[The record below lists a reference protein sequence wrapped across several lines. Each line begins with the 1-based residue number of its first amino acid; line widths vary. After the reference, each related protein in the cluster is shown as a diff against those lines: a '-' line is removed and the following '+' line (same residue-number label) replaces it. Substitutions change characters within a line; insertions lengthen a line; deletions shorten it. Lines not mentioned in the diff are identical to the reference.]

1 MSALSDN
8 LTTIV
13 KNRLVLELPA
23 QIRECVS
30 LLSDEQIWWRPNGTS
45 NSVGN
50 LVMHLCGASRH
61 FLGRGVGGSGYVRD
75 RDGEFAEQGPVPK
88 ATLLTMLEE
97 TAAETDRILGG
108 LDEKRLLENTQ
119 NIEATM
125 TVFSCLM
132 RMSHHWAYHV
142 GQIVFVTKTL
152 REGSVQD
159 LFRKTMVK

>member
-1 MSALSDN
+1 MSALSDSV
-8 LTTIV
+8 TTIA

-23 QIRECVS
+23 QIRECVG
-30 LLSDEQIWWRPNGTS
+30 LLSDDQIWWRPNATS

-50 LVMHLCGASRH
+50 LVIHLCGSTRH

-75 RDGEFAEQGPVPK
+75 RDAEFAAKGPVPK
-88 ATLLTMLEE
+88 AELLRMLDE
-97 TAAETDRILGG
+97 TAAETDRIIGG

-125 TVFSCLM
+125 TVIAAIM

-142 GQIVFVTKTL
+142 GQIVFVTKSL

>member
-1 MSALSDN
+1 MSALSDSV
-8 LTTIV
+8 TTIA

-23 QIRECVS
+23 QIRECVD
-30 LLSDEQIWWRPNGTS
+30 LLSDDQIWWRPNATS

-50 LVMHLCGASRH
+50 LVIHLCGSTRH

-75 RDGEFAEQGPVPK
+75 RDAEFAAKGPVPK
-88 ATLLTMLEE
+88 AELLRMLEE
-97 TAAETDRILGG
+97 TAAETDRIIGG

-125 TVFSCLM
+125 TVIAAIM

-142 GQIVFVTKTL
+142 GQIVFVTKSL

>member
-1 MSALSDN
+1 MSALSDSV
-8 LTTIV
+8 TTIA

-23 QIRECVS
+23 QIRECLG
-30 LLSDEQIWWRPNGTS
+30 LLSDDQIWWRPNATS

-50 LVMHLCGASRH
+50 LVIHLCGSTRH

-75 RDGEFAEQGPVPK
+75 RDAEFAAKGPVPK
-88 ATLLTMLEE
+88 AELLRMLDE
-97 TAAETDRILGG
+97 TAAETDRIIGG

-125 TVFSCLM
+125 PVISAIM

-142 GQIVFVTKTL
+142 GQIVFVTKSL
-152 REGSVQD
+152 REGSVRD

>member
-1 MSALSDN
+1 MSALSDSV
-8 LTTIV
+8 TTIA

-23 QIRECVS
+23 QIRECLG
-30 LLSDEQIWWRPNGTS
+30 LLSDDQIWWRPNATS

-50 LVMHLCGASRH
+50 LVIHLCGSTRH
-61 FLGRGVGGSGYVRD
+61 FIGRGVGGSGYVRD
-75 RDGEFAEQGPVPK
+75 RDAEFAAKGPVPK
-88 ATLLTMLEE
+88 AELLRMLDE
-97 TAAETDRILGG
+97 TAAETDRIIGG

-125 TVFSCLM
+125 TVISAIM

-142 GQIVFVTKTL
+142 GQIVFVTKSL

>member
-1 MSALSDN
+1 MSALSDSV
-8 LTTIV
+8 TTIA

-23 QIRECVS
+23 QIRECLG
-30 LLSDEQIWWRPNGTS
+30 LLSDDQIWWRPNATS

-50 LVMHLCGASRH
+50 LVIHLCGSTRH

-75 RDGEFAEQGPVPK
+75 RDAEFAAKGPVPK
-88 ATLLTMLEE
+88 AELLRMLDE
-97 TAAETDRILGG
+97 TAAETDRIIGG

-125 TVFSCLM
+125 TVIAAIM

-142 GQIVFVTKTL
+142 GQIVFVTKSL

>member
-1 MSALSDN
+1 MSALSDSV
-8 LTTIV
+8 TTIA

-23 QIRECVS
+23 QIRECLG
-30 LLSDEQIWWRPNGTS
+30 LLSDDQIWWRPNATS

-50 LVMHLCGASRH
+50 LVIHLCGSTRH

-75 RDGEFAEQGPVPK
+75 RDAEFAAKGPVPK
-88 ATLLTMLEE
+88 AELLRMLDE
-97 TAAETDRILGG
+97 TAAETDRIIGG

-125 TVFSCLM
+125 TVISAIM

-142 GQIVFVTKTL
+142 GQIVFVTKSL